1 MVMIFFKPRLSNVWK
16 GEISKIKSFSSF
28 QKQIYICDQLFA
40 VAKVQHY
47 RRLSTN
53 LENLYNI
60 IKELLETQKESTKC
74 LSIRALLIVCH

>member
-1 MVMIFFKPRLSNVWK
+1 MFGKERYPKLRVFLLSNN
-16 GEISKIKSFSSF
+16 ISN
-28 QKQIYICDQLFA
+28 ICDQLFA

-60 IKELLETQKESTKC
+60 IKELLETQKELRNVS
-74 LSIRALLIVCH
+74 SIRALLIVCH